1 MNFKA
6 VNVSPMEKVFPT
18 AAPSEEGAREKL
30 SGLRGEIVSFQLA
43 YYAESQGF
51 ARAEAEVVS
60 PIRANV
66 KLRKVALV
74 PCEYPC
80 GPIVDEDYL
89 TTAPGLYPDRLEVL
103 EKVSD
108 EEKDVY
114 KDVPL
119 IHGQWRSLWI
129 DVEIPED
136 MEAGEYPVT
145 IRLIHKGEVLTEK
158 NVSLEVIGA
167 VLPAMKVPHTEWFHS
182 DCLANYYGEEVF
194 SEEYWRI
201 VENFVKTAVKHR
213 YNMLLT
219 PIFTPPLDTAEMCIR
234 DRHGSSS

>member
-1 MNFKA
+1 MKFKA
-6 VNVSPMEKVFPT
+6 VNVSPMEKVFPA

-51 ARAEAEVVS
+51 ARAEAEVIS

-89 TTAPGLYPDRLEVL
+89 TTAPGLYPDRLEEL
-103 EKVSD
+103 DKVSG
-108 EEKDVY
+108 EEKDIY
-114 KDVPL
+114 KDIPL

-145 IRLIHKGEVLTEK
+145 IRLTHKGR
-158 NVSLEVIGA
+158 SPG
-167 VLPAMKVPHTEWFHS
+167 
-182 DCLANYYGEEVF
+182 
-194 SEEYWRI
+194 
-201 VENFVKTAVKHR
+201 
-213 YNMLLT
+213 
-219 PIFTPPLDTAEMCIR
+219 
-234 DRHGSSS
+234 

>member
-1 MNFKA
+1 MMQVSTTAVIVRKWRMKMNFKA

-89 TTAPGLYPDRLEVL
+89 TTAPGLYPDRLE
-103 EKVSD
+103 E
-108 EEKDVY
+108 
-114 KDVPL
+114 
-119 IHGQWRSLWI
+119 
-129 DVEIPED
+129 
-136 MEAGEYPVT
+136 
-145 IRLIHKGEVLTEK
+145 
-158 NVSLEVIGA
+158 
-167 VLPAMKVPHTEWFHS
+167 
-182 DCLANYYGEEVF
+182 
-194 SEEYWRI
+194 
-201 VENFVKTAVKHR
+201 
-213 YNMLLT
+213 
-219 PIFTPPLDTAEMCIR
+219 
-234 DRHGSSS
+234 

>member
-60 PIRANV
+60 PIRVNV

-158 NVSLEVIGA
+158 TSL
-167 VLPAMKVPHTEWFHS
+167 WRS
-182 DCLANYYGEEVF
+182 
-194 SEEYWRI
+194 SELCFR
-201 VENFVKTAVKHR
+201 
-213 YNMLLT
+213 
-219 PIFTPPLDTAEMCIR
+219 P
-234 DRHGSSS
+234 